1 MGVFASLFR
10 RGKRSSQDQG
20 RITPSEVSFSNTS
33 RESMSRQPLPAHLV
47 GTVPTTAP
55 ITIKRP
61 SSIPRRTMSKFRED
75 LPEFPLSPPDS
86 RVQSPEVPVTGSIA
100 ARRRSQAPSDI
111 RVQSVG
117 ALASGR
123 SDSPVSSGIPVG
135 NIMSQSLAS
144 VDSEASWLS
153 GKPLKRASNRS
164 QIRSSVT
171 SSALPRNDEFNASYE
186 ELGMADD
193 EYFKKL
199 TSQPEDHRRPTHY
212 HDAIG
217 RKASST
223 LMALDAAAESE
234 EEAEATPAKMS
245 SNGEEQ
251 LVKSGVARQP
261 TIVHRQA
268 RVKSTEG
275 LLSMFLDDK
284 TPLEDPFSN
293 GNAVDIGSNTPE
305 SPTSDLESPSE
316 PVSLQRAKSVELGKH
331 HVRHLSAGSAKLLD
345 IQKRSSVSS
354 HNRLSEQQ

>member
-20 RITPSEVSFSNTS
+20 RVTPSEVSFSNTS

-47 GTVPTTAP
+47 GTAPTTAP
-55 ITIKRP
+55 VQIKRP
-61 SSIPRRTMSKFRED
+61 SSVPRRTMSKFRED

-86 RVQSPEVPVTGSIA
+86 RVQSPDVPTTSSIA
-100 ARRRSQAPSDI
+100 ARRSQAPSDI

-117 ALASGR
+117 AMASNR
-123 SDSPVSSGIPVG
+123 SDSPVSPGVPVG
-135 NIMSQSLAS
+135 NVMSQSLAS

-171 SSALPRNDEFNASYE
+171 SSALPRNEEFNASYE

-193 EYFKKL
+193 EYFKRL
-199 TSQPEDHRRPTHY
+199 TPQADEFRRSTHY
-212 HDAIG
+212 NDAIG

-223 LMALDAAAESE
+223 LMALEAAAESE
-234 EEAEATPAKMS
+234 EETEATP
-245 SNGEEQ
+245 GEEE

-284 TPLEDPFSN
+284 TALDNPFSN
-293 GNAVDIGSNTPE
+293 SKAVDMGQETPE
-305 SPTSDLESPSE
+305 SPISEADSPTE
-316 PVSLQRAKSVELGKH
+316 AVSLQRAKSVELGKH

-354 HNRLSEQQ
+354 HNRLSEQL